1 LECNT
6 RPARDAFSGDYRAI
20 LLYPLFVVDEIVN
33 RGRELQTAGVLS
45 AEGKVKTMSG
55 RWAQKI
61 DVLSE
66 SMTVAVS
73 DRARELQ
80 QRGVKVVNLGGGDPD
95 FNTPPHIVAAAVTAM
110 NQGLTHYVASKG
122 IPELRKAITAKLQRD
137 NHVAYDPD
145 TEVIVTASGKLAL
158 YITLAAM
165 IEPGDEVLYFDPAWV
180 SYEPMIRMLD
190 GIPVDVPL
198 RPEDNFLL
206 DGDVLKSRIT
216 PRTKAMILNSPNN
229 PTGRVLTRDELNIV
243 ARSAQEHGFW
253 VLSDEIYE
261 HIIYDKHQ
269 HISLAALPGMRDLT
283 VTLNG
288 MSKAYAMT
296 GWRLG
301 YLGAPAPLCEQI
313 LKVQQHVVTCAPSFV
328 QAAGVAALQGP
339 QGCVAEMVAEYDRR
353 RRFMT
358 DALNALPGVHCPLPE
373 GAFYLFPRVTHR
385 GMDSNALAKFMI
397 EEAHVAVTPGAAF
410 GQTGTQNVRLTFAT
424 SMANLQQAVE
434 QLKAAMG

>member
-1 LECNT
+1 M
-6 RPARDAFSGDYRAI
+6 AKS
-20 LLYPLFVVDEIVN
+20 
-33 RGRELQTAGVLS
+33 
-45 AEGKVKTMSG
+45 
-55 RWAQKI
+55 WAKKI
-61 DVLSE
+61 DSLSE

-95 FNTPPHIVAAAVTAM
+95 FDTPHHIVEAAVAAIDK
-110 NQGLTHYVASKG
+110 GLTHYVASKG
-122 IPELRKAITAKLQRD
+122 IPELRKAITAKFQRD

-165 IEPGDEVLYFDPAWV
+165 VEPGDEVLIFDPAWV

-190 GIPVDVPL
+190 GVPVDVPL
-198 RPEDNFLL
+198 RPKDNFVL
-206 DGDVLKSRIT
+206 DPDVLKRRIT

-229 PTGRVLTRDELNIV
+229 PTGRVLTPEELNVV

-261 HIIYDKHQ
+261 HIVYDRRQ
-269 HISLAALPGMRDLT
+269 HISLASLPGMRDLT

-358 DALNALPGVHCPLPE
+358 DALNSIPGVHCPLPE
-373 GAFYLFPRVTHR
+373 GAFYLFPEVTYR
-385 GMDSNALAKFMI
+385 RLGSDALATFMI

-410 GQTGTQNVRLTFAT
+410 GKTGAQNIRLTFAT
-424 SMANLQQAVE
+424 SMANLSQAAE
-434 QLKAAMG
+434 QLKCSMG

>member
-1 LECNT
+1 M
-6 RPARDAFSGDYRAI
+6 A
-20 LLYPLFVVDEIVN
+20 
-33 RGRELQTAGVLS
+33 
-45 AEGKVKTMSG
+45 K
-55 RWAQKI
+55 RWAKKI
-61 DVLSE
+61 DSLSE

-95 FNTPPHIVAAAVTAM
+95 FDTPPHIVAAAVAAIDK
-110 NQGLTHYVASKG
+110 GLTHYVASRG
-122 IPELRKAITAKLQRD
+122 IPELRKAVTGKFQRD

-165 IEPGDEVLYFDPAWV
+165 LEPGDEVLYFDPAWV
-180 SYEPMIRMLD
+180 SYEPMIRMLG
-190 GIPVDVPL
+190 GIPAAVPL
-198 RPEDNFLL
+198 RPADNFIL
-206 DGDVLKSRIT
+206 DGDELKKRVS
-216 PRTKAMILNSPNN
+216 PRTKAMILNTPNN
-229 PTGRVLTRDELNIV
+229 PTGRVLTVEELDVV
-243 ARSAQEHGFW
+243 ARSAREHGYW

-261 HIIYDKHQ
+261 HIIYDRRR
-269 HISLAALPGMRDLT
+269 HISLASLPGMRDLT

-339 QGCVAEMVAEYDRR
+339 QGCVAEMTAEYDRR

-358 DALNALPGVHCPLPE
+358 DALNSIPGVHCPLPE
-373 GAFYLFPRVTHR
+373 GAFYLFPEVAFQ
-385 GMDSNALAKFMI
+385 GLDSNALAEFMI
-397 EEAHVAVTPGAAF
+397 EKAHVAVTAGSAF
-410 GQTGTQNVRLTFAT
+410 GRAGTRNIRLTFAT
-424 SMANLQQAVE
+424 SMANLRQAAE
-434 QLKAAMG
+434 QMKAAMA

>member
-1 LECNT
+1 M
-6 RPARDAFSGDYRAI
+6 A
-20 LLYPLFVVDEIVN
+20 
-33 RGRELQTAGVLS
+33 
-45 AEGKVKTMSG
+45 K

-61 DVLSE
+61 DSLSE

-80 QRGVKVVNLGGGDPD
+80 QKGVKVVNLGGGDPD
-95 FNTPPHIVAAAVTAM
+95 FDTPPHIVEAAVDAIKK
-110 NQGLTHYVASKG
+110 GLTHYVASKG
-122 IPELRKAITAKLQRD
+122 IPALRKAITDKFQRD
-137 NHVAYDPD
+137 NRVAYDPD
-145 TEVIVTASGKLAL
+145 TEIIVTASGKLAL
-158 YITLAAM
+158 YITLSAM
-165 IEPGDEVLYFDPAWV
+165 LEPGDEVLYFDPAWV

-206 DGDVLKSRIT
+206 DADVLKSRIT

-229 PTGRVLTRDELNIV
+229 PTGRVLTQDELSLV

-261 HIIYDKHQ
+261 HIIYDQ
-269 HISLAALPGMRDLT
+269 RRHISLASLPGMRGLT

-339 QGCVAEMVAEYDRR
+339 QGCVVEMTAEYDRR

-358 DALNALPGVHCPLPE
+358 DALNSIPGVHCPLPE
-373 GAFYLFPRVTHR
+373 GAFYLFPEVTFQ
-385 GMDSNALAKFMI
+385 GLDSNALAEFMI
-397 EEAHVAVTPGAAF
+397 EKAHVAVTPGSAF
-410 GQTGTQNVRLTFAT
+410 GRAGARNIRLTFAT
-424 SMANLQQAVE
+424 SMANLRQAAE
-434 QLKAAMG
+434 QMKTAME

>member
-1 LECNT
+1 M
-6 RPARDAFSGDYRAI
+6 P
-20 LLYPLFVVDEIVN
+20 
-33 RGRELQTAGVLS
+33 
-45 AEGKVKTMSG
+45 G
-55 RWAQKI
+55 RWAKKI

-95 FNTPPHIVAAAVTAM
+95 FNTPPHIVEAAVTAM

-122 IPELRKAITAKLQRD
+122 IPELRKAITAKFQRD
-137 NHVAYDPD
+137 NRVAYDPD

-158 YITLAAM
+158 YMTLATM

-190 GIPVDVPL
+190 GIPVGVPL

-229 PTGRVLTRDELNIV
+229 PTGRVLTPEELNVV
-243 ARSAQEHGFW
+243 ARSAQKHGFW

-261 HIIYDKHQ
+261 HIIYDQHQ

-373 GAFYLFPRVTHR
+373 GAFYLFPRVAYR

-424 SMANLQQAVE
+424 SMANLRQAAE
-434 QLKAAMG
+434 QLKSAMG

>member
-1 LECNT
+1 M
-6 RPARDAFSGDYRAI
+6 A
-20 LLYPLFVVDEIVN
+20 
-33 RGRELQTAGVLS
+33 
-45 AEGKVKTMSG
+45 K
-55 RWAQKI
+55 RWAKKI
-61 DVLSE
+61 DSLSE

-80 QRGVKVVNLGGGDPD
+80 QKGVKVVNLGGGDPD
-95 FNTPPHIVAAAVTAM
+95 FDTPPHIVEAAVAAIDK
-110 NQGLTHYVASKG
+110 GLTHYVASKG
-122 IPELRKAITAKLQRD
+122 IPELRKAVAAKFQRD

-158 YITLAAM
+158 YIALAALL
-165 IEPGDEVLYFDPAWV
+165 EPGDEVLYFDPAWV

-190 GIPVDVPL
+190 GIPVGVPL
-198 RPEDNFLL
+198 RPEDNFVL
-206 DGDVLKSRIT
+206 DGDELQRRIS

-229 PTGRVLTRDELNIV
+229 PTGRVLTPQELEVV
-243 ARSAQEHGFW
+243 ARSAQAHGYW

-261 HIIYDKHQ
+261 HIIYDERR
-269 HISLAALPGMRDLT
+269 HISLASLPGMRELT

-339 QGCVAEMVAEYDRR
+339 QRCVADMTAEYDRR

-358 DALNALPGVHCPLPE
+358 DALNAIPGVQCPLPE
-373 GAFYLFPRVTHR
+373 GAFYLFPKVDYK
-385 GMDSNALAKFMI
+385 GLDSSELAEWMI
-397 EEAHVAVTPGAAF
+397 EKAHVAVTPGSAF
-410 GQTGTQNVRLTFAT
+410 GRTGPRNIRLTFAT
-424 SMANLQQAVE
+424 SMANLDQAAG
-434 QLKAAMG
+434 QLKAAMV

>member
-1 LECNT
+1 M
-6 RPARDAFSGDYRAI
+6 AI
-20 LLYPLFVVDEIVN
+20 
-33 RGRELQTAGVLS
+33 
-45 AEGKVKTMSG
+45 
-55 RWAQKI
+55 RWAKKI
-61 DVLSE
+61 DSLSE

-95 FNTPPHIVAAAVTAM
+95 FDTPPHIVEAAVSAL

-122 IPELRKAITAKLQRD
+122 IPELRKAITAKFQRE

-158 YITLAAM
+158 YMSLAAI

-190 GIPVDVPL
+190 GIPAGVPL
-198 RPEDNFLL
+198 RPEDNFTLH
-206 DGDVLKSRIT
+206 GDVLKSRIT

-229 PTGRVLTRDELNIV
+229 PTGRVLTRDELNVV
-243 ARSAQEHGFW
+243 ARSAQEHGYW

-261 HIIYDKHQ
+261 HIIYDNRQ
-269 HISLAALPGMRDLT
+269 HISLASLPGMHDLT

-301 YLGAPAPLCEQI
+301 YLGAPASLCEQI

-339 QGCVAEMVAEYDRR
+339 QNCVAEMVAEYDRR

-358 DALNALPGVHCPLPE
+358 EALNALPGVHCPLPE
-373 GAFYLFPRVTHR
+373 GAFYLFPQVRHR

-410 GQTGTQNVRLTFAT
+410 GKTGTQNIRLTFAT
-424 SMANLQQAVE
+424 SMANLRQAAG